1 MPIYQLRVHHH
12 SYWSSWTLS
21 TSHILLYKTVPCPFH
36 NLPVLWSDPVIHPM
50 SSMIT
55 KQVKITG
62 LLSLNASAAIQGS
75 AHKLYG
81 GRVSAM
87 KMFGWGF
94 KEASNNRSMMMLCLK
109 KINMEK
115 RKSLNNNAVIFKS
128 AFFQHKEQ
136 RGEEAEM
143 RHQYWRASEVYS
155 PVWLWL
161 LSEERYSTSGTCYS
175 FF

>member
-1 MPIYQLRVHHH
+1 
-12 SYWSSWTLS
+12 
-21 TSHILLYKTVPCPFH
+21 
-36 NLPVLWSDPVIHPM
+36 M

-143 RHQYWRASEVYS
+143 RHQYWRASGSLQPRLALTVVRGAVQHIGYVLQLFLTETTCLRDKDIKPAGCEGS
-155 PVWLWL
+155 PLGSGL
-161 LSEERYSTSGTCYS
+161 LLGSLEYLTFLIIRNEP
-175 FF
+175 

>member
-1 MPIYQLRVHHH
+1 M
-12 SYWSSWTLS
+12 S
-21 TSHILLYKTVPCPFH
+21 TSHIFLYKTAPCPLR

-62 LLSLNASAAIQGS
+62 LLSPNASAAIQGS

-94 KEASNNRSMMMLCLK
+94 KEASNNRSMMMLFLK
-109 KINMEK
+109 KNKIIVILTTHEE
-115 RKSLNNNAVIFKS
+115 RRRSPNNNALIFKS
-128 AFFQHKEQ
+128 AFFQHQ
-136 RGEEAEM
+136 
-143 RHQYWRASEVYS
+143 
-155 PVWLWL
+155 
-161 LSEERYSTSGTCYS
+161 EERKQR
-175 FF
+175 